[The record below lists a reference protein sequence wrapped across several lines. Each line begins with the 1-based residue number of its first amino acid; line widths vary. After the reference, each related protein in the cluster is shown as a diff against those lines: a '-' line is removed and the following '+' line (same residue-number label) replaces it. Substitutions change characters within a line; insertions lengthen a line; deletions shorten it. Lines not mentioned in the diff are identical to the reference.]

1 MTISYAITVC
11 NEEDEI
17 ITLIEFLLQRKREDD
32 EICVLLDVP
41 KATKHIQESLWNYNT
56 NKKIVLRESAFTGHF
71 ADWKNELTNMCSGDY
86 IFQIDADELPDSY
99 LVESLFHILTT
110 NKGVDV
116 FWVPRINTVRGIT
129 SDHIKQWNWNVDYRE
144 RVNFPDYQCRIFKN
158 VKRIRWK
165 NKVHEVLTGHQT
177 EAKLPVNDEYCLYH
191 HKTIER
197 QERQNQ
203 LYDSYQN
210 DQS

>member
-1 MTISYAITVC
+1 
-11 NEEDEI
+11 
-17 ITLIEFLLQRKREDD
+17 
-32 EICVLLDVP
+32 
-41 KATKHIQESLWNYNT
+41 
-56 NKKIVLRESAFTGHF
+56 
-71 ADWKNELTNMCSGDY
+71 MCSGDY

-191 HKTIER
+191 YKTIER